1 MSCVSSSSISILF
14 DGGALEPFLPSKSIR
29 QGDPFFPYLFILCM
43 GVLGAFIADKCNS
56 NHWNPIKAFQ
66 SSSFFSCLFFV
77 DDLVLFARANRKNCM
92 AIREVLD
99 SFCSISGQ
107 KVSREKS

>member
-14 DGGALEPFLPSKSIR
+14 NGGALEPFLPSKSIR

-66 SSSFFSCLFFV
+66 SSSAFSRLFFV
-77 DDLVLFARANRKNCM
+77 DDLVLFASANRSM